1 MKKTTKSSGGTSF
14 FNSTIKTSLNI
25 LKNVLGEPEWSDNSG
40 EDKSNFDWTMEN
52 EDGNIF
58 TVYDWKE
65 YRIIEDNEIIEWH
78 IGGFNNIDT
87 EKAKTE
93 IEQAIKNI

>member
-25 LKNVLGEPEWSDNSG
+25 LKNILGEPQWSDNTG

-52 EDGNIF
+52 EDENIF

-87 EKAKTE
+87 EKAKAE